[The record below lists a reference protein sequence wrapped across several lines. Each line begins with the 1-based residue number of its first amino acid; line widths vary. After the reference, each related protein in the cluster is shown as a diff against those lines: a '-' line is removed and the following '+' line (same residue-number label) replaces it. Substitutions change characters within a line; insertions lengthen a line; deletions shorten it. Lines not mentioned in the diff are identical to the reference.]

1 MAQSHQGYCGLGGE
15 HAPGGFQEHCSWA
28 QYLAGH
34 HMLLAH
40 AHAYRAYHGL
50 FPYSAGKVGI
60 ANSAAWIEPE
70 SEAEAAFAEE
80 VRQWTTVWFT
90 HPLFEGDY
98 PPAMRAT
105 VDKKS
110 KDEGRSSSRLP
121 YFNEYEMQMLI
132 GSLDFLGVNYYNTLI
147 VRAFREEE
155 RDVRKAIN
163 YDVDGTG
170 WLSKKDMPVGRPD
183 SWLSSHP
190 AGLRSLLNYI
200 KEKYDNPEMFIT
212 ENGCMDTP
220 GEGDNDITRMRY
232 LRDHIAAVSQAISD
246 GCNIVGYTLWS
257 LIDNFEWSD
266 GYTNLFGIHK
276 VDFSSP
282 SRPRTPK
289 SSAKLYKEII
299 RNNSVALIE
308 DCIWG

>member
-1 MAQSHQGYCGLGGE
+1 MD
-15 HAPGGFQEHCSWA
+15 P
-28 QYLAGH
+28 
-34 HMLLAH
+34 
-40 AHAYRAYHGL
+40 
-50 FPYSAGKVGI
+50 
-60 ANSAAWIEPE
+60 IE
-70 SEAEAAFAEE
+70 S
-80 VRQWTTVWFT
+80 T
-90 HPLFEGDY
+90 
-98 PPAMRAT
+98 
-105 VDKKS
+105 S
-110 KDEGRSSSRLP
+110 
-121 YFNEYEMQMLI
+121 LI
-132 GSLDFLGVNYYNTLI
+132 
-147 VRAFREEE
+147 R
-155 RDVRKAIN
+155 
-163 YDVDGTG
+163 
-170 WLSKKDMPVGRPD
+170 VGRPD

-200 KEKYDNPEMFIT
+200 KEKYDNPEVTWGELCFRRTRNENLLLKMFIT

-232 LRDHIAAVSQAISD
+232 LRDHIAAVSQAISG

-308 DCIWG
+308 DCTWG